1 MRQKLFYQ
9 ISIFYLSISTLV
21 FFSTWLIS
29 PLSYFFSGLFVIV
42 LFFWIKEVQVSDE
55 LLQEINKRDV
65 FILVLASLIL
75 SVLSG
80 SGGFSFQSFDY
91 IHQNSKLNDIA
102 KSDLPIYFQSA
113 NSFSTYYFGYYIPP
127 GLFIKYF
134 NLQQYSIVYLI
145 WTTLGIF
152 LGLGLLFVC
161 INRSLKKLFSIF
173 LFGGVFPFASSLI
186 NYFDTPLKL
195 ITSGYEP
202 NTKMRLS
209 FLSLMGNFVYVPNQ
223 IIPVLIVTPIVLF
236 DLSKRNY
243 IRPIFPISLTI
254 FWSPFPFLGLLVLYG
269 CTLLFNEYKSSFAF
283 VNMKKLIFNAFL
295 NVLTFCPLLIYLT
308 SGLSELEMGF
318 FYEFQENYIPKWLIF
333 LFLEVLIF
341 FFFLRKTIFYRT
353 PLQISVLSLC
363 IIPLYKIGLGNDFCM
378 RVSMPFLLVLYLCL
392 AQFIFSNKFGSK
404 ILIFVLLLGS
414 IQPIKIIAR
423 GFITFDIN
431 GYKKVSYSKFLD
443 TYDSLIKTY
452 NKQIANQYLMDPNS
466 KFYKYLLNK
475 GDS

>member
-21 FFSTWLIS
+21 FFSSWLLA
-29 PLSYFFSGLFVIV
+29 PLSYLFSGLFVIV
-42 LFFWIKEVQVSDE
+42 LFFWIKEVQLSEE
-55 LLQEINKRDV
+55 LHQEINKRDV
-65 FILVLASLIL
+65 FILVLSSLIL

-91 IHQNSKLNDIA
+91 IHQNAKLNDIT
-102 KSDLPIYFQSA
+102 KSDFPIYFKSA
-113 NSFSTYYFGYYIPP
+113 NSYATYYFGYYIPP
-127 GLFIKYF
+127 GLIIKYF
-134 NLQQYSIVYLI
+134 NLQQYSIAYLI
-145 WTTLGIF
+145 WTALGIF

-161 INRSLKKLFSIF
+161 INQSLKKLLSIF

-186 NYFDTPLKL
+186 NYFDRPLKL

-202 NTKMRLS
+202 YTKMRLS

-254 FWSPFPFLGLLVLYG
+254 FWSPFPFLGLLVLNG
-269 CTLLFNEYKSSFAF
+269 CTLLVNEYKSSFAF
-283 VNMKKLIFNAFL
+283 INMKKLFL
-295 NVLTFCPLLIYLT
+295 NTFFNVLTFSPLLVYFT

-318 FYEFQENYIPKWLIF
+318 FYKFQENYIPKWLIF
-333 LFLEVLIF
+333 VFLEVLIF
-341 FFFLRKTIFYRT
+341 FYFLRKSNFFRT
-353 PLQISVLSLC
+353 PLQISVISLC
-363 IIPLYKIGLGNDFCM
+363 IIPLYKIGMGNDFCM

-392 AQFIFSNKFGSK
+392 AQCIFSNKFESK
-404 ILIFVLLLGS
+404 ILIFLLVLGS

-452 NKQIANQYLMDPNS
+452 NKQIADQYLMDPKS

-475 GDS
+475 RD